1 MSVSAHAH
9 QLPGARYRDSAVE
22 LTALDVAGM
31 RRRLRLQQ
39 LRRDRI

>member
-22 LTALDVAGM
+22 LAAVDVAGI
-31 RRRLRLQQ
+31 RRLRLQQ